1 MNDMELSDL
10 VREFAA
16 ISKETEWMERKL
28 NKAIPDEI
36 GEYISALS
44 NSAALHG
51 KRCGYLLWGVDN
63 DSREIVGTSFRPRNE
78 KIGNQELEN
87 WLLTQLEP
95 RIDVIMHEGE
105 INGKYVVLLEIQAA
119 SHRPVR
125 FKGVE
130 YVRIGS
136 YKKRLHDHPER
147 ERALWRLFDEIP
159 FEEGVA
165 KENASSDDVLELL
178 DYPSYFTLMS
188 QPLPDNRAAILERL
202 ASEKI
207 IAPQANDRFDIT
219 NIGAVLFARKLQDFD
234 RLSRKALRVIIYRSV
249 NRVETMKEQIGG
261 KGYAIGFEGA
271 ISYINDQLPQNE
283 YIGQALREEA
293 RMYPEIAI
301 RELVANALIHQD
313 FHVTG
318 SWPA

>member
-1 MNDMELSDL
+1 MNDMELRDL

-125 FKGVE
+125 FRGVE

-147 ERALWRLFDEIP
+147 ERALWKLFQ
-159 FEEGVA
+159 GC
-165 KENASSDDVLELL
+165 
-178 DYPSYFTLMS
+178 
-188 QPLPDNRAAILERL
+188 
-202 ASEKI
+202 
-207 IAPQANDRFDIT
+207 
-219 NIGAVLFARKLQDFD
+219 
-234 RLSRKALRVIIYRSV
+234 
-249 NRVETMKEQIGG
+249 
-261 KGYAIGFEGA
+261 
-271 ISYINDQLPQNE
+271 
-283 YIGQALREEA
+283 RE
-293 RMYPEIAI
+293 
-301 RELVANALIHQD
+301 
-313 FHVTG
+313 
-318 SWPA
+318 